1 MTTPR
6 RGARPLVAIPYESR
20 FSTYRD
26 IHCVDLAPLRG
37 AIRFI
42 IGSGGLRG
50 LRPPATFFATLRVA
64 LRSVNYINTL
74 AKPRLGFSSGRCSA
88 AKLSALTNAPTRLVS
103 QINNYRSIGG
113 LLSFVDF

>member
-1 MTTPR
+1 M
-6 RGARPLVAIPYESR
+6 
-20 FSTYRD
+20 STYRD

-64 LRSVNYINTL
+64 LRSVIYIN
-74 AKPRLGFSSGRCSA
+74 AFGRGPGEG
-88 AKLSALTNAPTRLVS
+88 LSARVGPHTLPQSKVFVANTRPSSPALLPKGEG
-103 QINNYRSIGG
+103 RSIKNFIQTD
-113 LLSFVDF
+113 LPQSH